1 MSHDRKWQ
9 RTVESFAQDAG
20 LKVVAITRHRT
31 GHLRV
36 VVAHGDRSDVITTT
50 RTDGDTRLWLNTR
63 AQFRRVARALTKE
76 KTK

>member
-1 MSHDRKWQ
+1 MSRELKWR

-36 VVAHGDRSDVITTT
+36 VVAYGDRSDVITTT

-63 AQFRRVARALTKE
+63 AHFRRVARALTQE
-76 KTK
+76 NT